1 MSLVDFWKS
10 SPDQIRS
17 KTIEQLLTFAGDG
30 KLRDGNETSAEFRQ
44 FLGHIPS
51 DLLSTYAVQCLTSPF
66 HDGGLALQ
74 DIVNQAGR
82 RLGFKVEDGRYRG
95 TAGEV
100 GFDGIWRTAEGDAIL
115 AEVKTTDVYRQSLE
129 TTAKYRRDLI
139 KNGAIPEESS
149 SILYVVGR
157 SGTGE
162 LEAQVRGSRHAWDIR
177 LISVDALF
185 RLVKIK
191 EELEDQNT
199 IGRIRAILVP
209 QEFTRVDDIIDL
221 VFNATK
227 EVQPEEIEEDE
238 EDEGERTGKKFTFV
252 PVQFRDACIT
262 RLQSHLGESLV
273 KQTAAVYAT
282 PNGDTGVL
290 CAISKEHHRSNRV
303 GYWFAFH
310 PSQQAILHKY
320 PKAWVAFGCG
330 SERTIIF
337 VPLQDFLGWLPLL
350 NRTDLEERFYWHVQ
364 IAKEGEKFRLNTKR
378 GHDDVDLTPYLLKSP
393 PDGSWQ

>member
-1 MSLVDFWKS
+1 MPLVDLWKS

-30 KLRDGNETSAEFRQ
+30 KLRDGNVTSAEFRQ

-51 DLLSTYAVQCLTSPF
+51 DLLSRYAVQCLTSSF
-66 HDGGLALQ
+66 HDSGFALQ

-82 RLGFKVEDGRYRG
+82 RLGFTVEDGRYRG

-100 GFDGIWRTAEGDAIL
+100 GFDGIWRTAKGDAIL
-115 AEVKTTDVYRQSLE
+115 AEVKTTDVYRLSLE
-129 TTAKYRRDLI
+129 TTATYRRDLI

-191 EELEDQNT
+191 EELEDQST
-199 IGRIRAILVP
+199 INRIRDILVP
-209 QEFTRVDDIIDL
+209 QEFTRVDGIIDL

-227 EVQPEEIEEDE
+227 EVKAEEIEEDAE
-238 EDEGERTGKKFTFV
+238 ERPGKKFTFV
-252 PVQFRDACIT
+252 PVRFRDACIT
-262 RLQSHLGESLV
+262 RLQSYLGESLV

-290 CAISKEHHRSNRV
+290 CTISKEHLRSNRI
-303 GYWFAFH
+303 GFWFAFH
-310 PSQQAILHKY
+310 PSQQAALQKY

-330 SERTIIF
+330 SERTMIF
-337 VPLQDFLGWLPLL
+337 VPLQDFLAWLPLL
-350 NRTDLEERFYWHVQ
+350 NKTDLEERFYWHV
-364 IAKEGEKFRLNTKR
+364 IIEKEGENFRLNTKR
-378 GHDDVDLTPYLLKSP
+378 GHDDVHLTPFLL
-393 PDGSWQ
+393 GSSE

>member
-95 TAGEV
+95 TAGEA

-115 AEVKTTDVYRQSLE
+115 AEVKTTDVYRLSLD

-310 PSQQAILHKY
+310 PSQRFYTNTRRHGLHS
-320 PKAWVAFGCG
+320 VADLNAQSF
-330 SERTIIF
+330 SFRSS
-337 VPLQDFLGWLPLL
+337 DFLGWLPLL

-364 IAKEGEKFRLNTKR
+364 IAKECEKFRLNTKR

>member
-1 MSLVDFWKS
+1 MPLVDFWKS

-30 KLRDGNETSAEFRQ
+30 KLRDGNVTSAEFRQ

-51 DLLSTYAVQCLTSPF
+51 DLLSTYAAQCLTSSF
-66 HDGGLALQ
+66 HDSGFALQ

-100 GFDGIWRTAEGDAIL
+100 GFDGIWWTAEGDAIL
-115 AEVKTTDVYRQSLE
+115 AEVKTTDVYRLSLE
-129 TTAKYRRDLI
+129 TTAGYRRELI

-185 RLVKIK
+185 RLVKTK

-209 QEFTRVDDIIDL
+209 QEFTRVDGIIDL

-227 EVQPEEIEEDE
+227 EVKAEEIEEDE
-238 EDEGERTGKKFTFV
+238 EVEVERAGKKFTFV

-262 RLQSHLGESLV
+262 RLQSYLRESLV

-290 CAISKEHHRSNRV
+290 CTISKEHHRSNRI

-310 PSQQAILHKY
+310 PSQQAVLQKY

-337 VPLQDFLGWLPLL
+337 VPLQDFLSWLPLL
-350 NRTDLEERFYWHVQ
+350 NKTDLEERFYWHV
-364 IAKEGEKFRLNTKR
+364 IIEKEGENFRLNTKR
-378 GHDDVDLTPYLLKSP
+378 GYDDVDLTPFLLGSP
-393 PDGSWQ
+393 V